1 MCCLAGGGENALGF
15 EGVWGYL
22 LHIQRAL
29 QLRSSVSTEQILR
42 IKTRI
47 SWSYMCVTLKSAVC
61 VGEQEVLA
69 AFLLHIVFLS
79 KVVLGGHEVTGTPI
93 CKLVCYG
100 GPLVTPSMV
109 VLFGVVSLFLMILSW
124 KWCLSRRFICW
135 WCTVLAWAWCHPKL
149 GGDQQCAT
157 QGDVTIFISVV
168 LVAMKRLGRER
179 YLTVLIFT
187 HHLCFILLVT

>member
-1 MCCLAGGGENALGF
+1 
-15 EGVWGYL
+15 
-22 LHIQRAL
+22 
-29 QLRSSVSTEQILR
+29 
-42 IKTRI
+42 
-47 SWSYMCVTLKSAVC
+47 MCVTLKSAVC

-124 KWCLSRRFICW
+124 K
-135 WCTVLAWAWCHPKL
+135 
-149 GGDQQCAT
+149 
-157 QGDVTIFISVV
+157 
-168 LVAMKRLGRER
+168 
-179 YLTVLIFT
+179 
-187 HHLCFILLVT
+187 